1 MFKKKKADPGAV
13 DELHGVTFFDGF
25 SDDELAHV
33 IELAE
38 EVDAE
43 QGAVLMEQG
52 RVGQE
57 CYVILEGSAGVF
69 FGGDHGATLQ
79 PGSMVGEMALVD
91 HHPRTASVVAET
103 PMRLLGFDTKAF
115 KKLLTDMPKAHDRVM
130 ALLSARMRDNA
141 GE

>member
-1 MFKKKKADPGAV
+1 MFKKKKADPSAV
-13 DELHGVTFFDGF
+13 EKLHGVSFFEGF
-25 SDDELAHV
+25 SDDELARV

-69 FGGDHGATLQ
+69 FGGEHGATLQ

-91 HHPRTASVVAET
+91 HRPRSASVVAET
-103 PMRLLGFDTKAF
+103 PMKLLAFDTKTF
-115 KKLLTDMPKAHDRVM
+115 KRLLEEMPKAHDRVM
-130 ALLSARMRDNA
+130 QLLSARMRDNA
-141 GE
+141 DQ

>member
-13 DELHGVTFFDGF
+13 AKLRGVSFFDGF
-25 SDDELAHV
+25 SDDELARV
-33 IELAE
+33 VELAE

-43 QGAVLMEQG
+43 QGALLMEQG

-69 FGGDHGATLQ
+69 FGGEHGATLQ

-91 HHPRTASVVAET
+91 HRPRTASVVAET
-103 PMRLLGFDTKAF
+103 PMKLLAFDTKAF
-115 KKLLTDMPKAHDRVM
+115 RKLLEEMPKAHDRVM
-130 ALLSARMRDNA
+130 TILSARLKDNA
-141 GE
+141 

>member
-1 MFKKKKADPGAV
+1 
-13 DELHGVTFFDGF
+13 
-25 SDDELAHV
+25 
-33 IELAE
+33 
-38 EVDAE
+38 
-43 QGAVLMEQG
+43 
-52 RVGQE
+52 
-57 CYVILEGSAGVF
+57 
-69 FGGDHGATLQ
+69 
-79 PGSMVGEMALVD
+79 MVGEMALVD